1 MKDLNKYKITAKE
14 QALRYDNK
22 GNLLV
27 FKPTVGEHKTI
38 DLLTNCDLPD
48 INYNKHFYRPK
59 TFRLSR
65 VLHETDVLEI
75 IDYKTLFP
83 EEMKLG
89 TIEQYIGDG
98 VIVTELNYTVTEDE
112 KSFLKRV
119 LKELEQSLDFY
130 SKDKHYATR
139 FYLKEYSDNLQHKL
153 DFTQIVLENLKQVIK
168 FVKAKLYE

>member
-1 MKDLNKYKITAKE
+1 MNLDEYKVTAKE

-38 DLLTNCDLPD
+38 ELLTNCSLPD

-65 VLHETDVLEI
+65 TLHETDELEI
-75 IDYKTLFP
+75 IDYKTIFA
-83 EEMKLG
+83 EEMKQG

-98 VIVTELNYTVTEDE
+98 VIVTELVYDSQESE
-112 KSFLKRV
+112 KAFLKRV
-119 LKELEQSLDFY
+119 LSELEQSLAFY
-130 SKDKHYATR
+130 SKDHYSTR
-139 FYLKEYSDNLQHKL
+139 FYLKEYADDAQHKI
-153 DFTQIVLENLKQVIK
+153 DFTKIVLDNLKQVIK
-168 FVKAKLYE
+168 FVKAKLDE

>member
-1 MKDLNKYKITAKE
+1 MNLDGYKITAKE

-27 FKPTVGEHKTI
+27 FKPTTGEHQTL
-38 DLLTNCDLPD
+38 DFLSSCNLPD

-75 IDYKTLFP
+75 IDYKTMFA
-83 EEMKLG
+83 EEMKQG

-98 VIVTELNYTVTEDE
+98 VIVTGLVYDSQESE
-112 KSFLKRV
+112 KAFLKRV

-139 FYLKEYSDNLQHKL
+139 FYLKEYADDAQHKI
-153 DFTQIVLENLKQVIK
+153 DFTRIVLENLKQVIK
-168 FVKAKLYE
+168 FVKVKLDE